1 MKTTQPKL
9 IKERRIV
16 MENMFEKGCLVQ
28 LSISKW
34 GGVKKINDN
43 QLAEMIDSHEWVTA
57 TKKLVDPESL
67 KPICKMGN
75 AARTYLTTVSLPFPI
90 QGMVFIPKEMISR
103 VDQRLEEFKT
113 EFNDTVTAFLRDY
126 DRLRE
131 TAMVYLGEL
140 FNEVDYPLHV
150 EKKFSFAWRFIILD
164 VPNGKSGILSP
175 EVYERE
181 KEKFIQTMEEARTM
195 AIESL
200 REEFAS
206 MVERIT
212 ERFTQNGERKPK
224 IFKNSTIES
233 FYEFFETFKE
243 RNIFKDAELAELV
256 ERAQAVLG
264 GVSPESIRTSDLLKE
279 NIHAGMAEIENAMA
293 VALARPRRKIVM
305 N

>member
-1 MKTTQPKL
+1 
-9 IKERRIV
+9 

-43 QLAEMIDSHEWVTA
+43 QLAEMIDTHEWLTA

-67 KPICKMGN
+67 KPICKVGN
-75 AARTYLTTVSLPFPI
+75 AARTYLTSISLPFPI
-90 QGMVFIPKEMISR
+90 QGMVFIPKEMITR
-103 VDQRLEEFKT
+103 IDQRLEEFKA
-113 EFNDTVTAFLRDY
+113 EFNQTITTFLHDY

-131 TAMVYLGEL
+131 TAMVYLQDL
-140 FNEVDYPLHV
+140 FNEVDYPVHV

-175 EVYERE
+175 EIYERE
-181 KEKFIQTMEEARTM
+181 KEKFFQTMEEARTM

-200 REEFAS
+200 REEFGS

-212 ERFTQNGERKPK
+212 ERFTQSDGKPK
-224 IFKNSTIES
+224 VFKNTTVES

-243 RNIFKDAELAELV
+243 RNIFRDEQLNELV
-256 ERAQAVLG
+256 ERAQGVLG
-264 GVSPESIRTSDLLKE
+264 GVSAESIRTNEHLKE
-279 NIHAGMAEIENAMA
+279 NIRTGMAEIENAMA
-293 VALARPRRKIVM
+293 MALARPRRKIVM
-305 N
+305 D

>member
-1 MKTTQPKL
+1 
-9 IKERRIV
+9 
-16 MENMFEKGCLVQ
+16 MENIFEKGCLIQ

-34 GGVKKINDN
+34 GGVKKISDS
-43 QLAEMIDSHEWVTA
+43 QLAQMTDVHEWLTA

-75 AARTYLTTVSLPFPI
+75 AARSYLTSISLPFPI
-90 QGMVFIPKEMISR
+90 QGMVFIPKEMITG
-103 VDQRLEEFKT
+103 VDQKLEELKA
-113 EFNDTVTAFLRDY
+113 EFNQTVAIFLRDY
-126 DRLRE
+126 NKLRE
-131 TAMVYLGEL
+131 TAMAYLGDL
-140 FNEVDYPLHV
+140 FNEVDYPVHV

-175 EVYERE
+175 EIYERE

-200 REEFAS
+200 REEFGS

-212 ERFTQNGERKPK
+212 ERFAQNGDGKPK
-224 IFKNSTIES
+224 VFKNATVES

-243 RNIFKDAELAELV
+243 RNIFRDGELAQLV

-264 GVSPESIRTSDLLKE
+264 GVSAESIRTNDALKD
-279 NIHAGMAEIENAMA
+279 NIREGMADIENAMA
-293 VALARPRRKIVM
+293 TSLARPRRRIM
-305 N
+305 MG

>member
-1 MKTTQPKL
+1 MN
-9 IKERRIV
+9 ERRLV
-16 MENMFEKGCLVQ
+16 MENIFEKGCLVQ

-43 QLAEMIDSHEWVTA
+43 QLAEMIETHEWLTA

-67 KPICKMGN
+67 KPICKVGN
-75 AARTYLTTVSLPFPI
+75 SARTYLTSISLPFPI
-90 QGMVFIPKEMISR
+90 QGMVFIPKEMITR
-103 VDQRLEEFKT
+103 VDQKLEGFKT
-113 EFNDTVTAFLRDY
+113 EFNQTVTTFLDDY
-126 DRLRE
+126 DKLRE
-131 TAMVYLGEL
+131 TAMVYLGDL
-140 FNEVDYPLHV
+140 FNEVDYPVHV

-175 EVYERE
+175 EIYERE

-200 REEFAS
+200 REEFGS

-212 ERFTQNGERKPK
+212 ERFTQSGDGKPK
-224 IFKNSTIES
+224 VFKNATVES

-243 RNIFKDAELAELV
+243 RNIFRDQQLDELV

-264 GVSPESIRTSDLLKE
+264 GVSAESIRTNADLKE
-279 NIHAGMAEIENAMA
+279 NIRAGMAEVEGVMA

-305 N
+305 D

>member
-1 MKTTQPKL
+1 M
-9 IKERRIV
+9 KERRIV

-43 QLAEMIDSHEWVTA
+43 QLAEMIDTHEWLTA

-67 KPICKMGN
+67 KPICKVGN
-75 AARTYLTTVSLPFPI
+75 AARTYLTSISLPFPI

-103 VDQRLEEFKT
+103 VDQRLEEFKA
-113 EFNDTVTAFLRDY
+113 EFNQTITTFLHDY

-131 TAMVYLGEL
+131 TAMVYLQDL
-140 FNEVDYPLHV
+140 FNEVDYPVHV

-175 EVYERE
+175 EIYERE
-181 KEKFIQTMEEARTM
+181 KEKFFQTMEEARTM

-200 REEFAS
+200 REEFGS

-212 ERFTQNGERKPK
+212 ERFTQSDGKPK
-224 IFKNSTIES
+224 VFKNTTVES

-243 RNIFKDAELAELV
+243 RNIFRDEQLNELV
-256 ERAQAVLG
+256 ERAQGVLG
-264 GVSPESIRTSDLLKE
+264 GVSAESIRTNEHLKE
-279 NIHAGMAEIENAMA
+279 NIRTGMAEIENAMA
-293 VALARPRRKIVM
+293 MALARPRRKIVM
-305 N
+305 D

>member
-1 MKTTQPKL
+1 
-9 IKERRIV
+9 

-43 QLAEMIDSHEWVTA
+43 QLAEMIETHEWLTA

-67 KPICKMGN
+67 KPICKVGN
-75 AARTYLTTVSLPFPI
+75 AARTYLTSISLPFPI
-90 QGMVFIPKEMISR
+90 QGMVFIPKEMITR
-103 VDQRLEEFKT
+103 VDQRLEEFKG
-113 EFNDTVTAFLRDY
+113 EFSQTVEIFLRDY
-126 DRLRE
+126 DKLRE

-140 FNEVDYPLHV
+140 FNEVDYPVRV

-181 KEKFIQTMEEARTM
+181 KEKFIQTMEEARSM

-212 ERFTQNGERKPK
+212 ERFTQNGDGKSK
-224 IFKNSTIES
+224 VFKNATVES
-233 FYEFFETFKE
+233 FYEYFETFKE
-243 RNIFKDAELAELV
+243 RNIFRDEQLAQLV

-264 GVSPESIRTSDLLKE
+264 GASAESIRSNDHLKE
-279 NIHAGMAEIENAMA
+279 NIRTGMAEVENAMA

-305 N
+305 D

>member
-1 MKTTQPKL
+1 M
-9 IKERRIV
+9 KERRIV

-90 QGMVFIPKEMISR
+90 QGMVFIPKEMITK
-103 VDQRLEEFKT
+103 VDQKLEEFKT

-126 DRLRE
+126 DRLRQ
-131 TAMVYLGEL
+131 TAMVYLEDL

-212 ERFTQNGERKPK
+212 ERFTQNGDGKPK

-243 RNIFKDAELAELV
+243 RNIFKDEQLAELV

-264 GVSPESIRTSDLLKE
+264 GVSAESIRTSDHLKE
-279 NIHAGMAEIENAMA
+279 NIHAGMTEIESAMA

-305 N
+305 D

>member
-1 MKTTQPKL
+1 
-9 IKERRIV
+9 

-43 QLAEMIDSHEWVTA
+43 QLAEMMDTHEWLTA

-67 KPICKMGN
+67 KPICKVGN
-75 AARTYLTTVSLPFPI
+75 AARTYLTSISLPFPI
-90 QGMVFIPKEMISR
+90 QGMVFIPKEMITR

-113 EFNDTVTAFLRDY
+113 EFNQTVATFLRDY
-126 DRLRE
+126 DKLRE
-131 TAMVYLGEL
+131 TAMVYLGDL
-140 FNEVDYPLHV
+140 FNEVDYPVHV

-175 EVYERE
+175 EIYERE

-200 REEFAS
+200 REEFGS

-212 ERFTQNGERKPK
+212 ERFTQSGDGKPK
-224 IFKNSTIES
+224 VFKNATVES

-243 RNIFKDAELAELV
+243 RNIFRDEQLDELV
-256 ERAQAVLG
+256 AEGPSCLRRCFCGKHPNERR
-264 GVSPESIRTSDLLKE
+264 S
-279 NIHAGMAEIENAMA
+279 
-293 VALARPRRKIVM
+293 
-305 N
+305 

>member
-1 MKTTQPKL
+1 
-9 IKERRIV
+9 
-16 MENMFEKGCLVQ
+16 MENMFEKGCLIQ

-43 QLAEMIDSHEWVTA
+43 QLAEMTDVHEWLTA

-67 KPICKMGN
+67 KPICKVGN
-75 AARTYLTTVSLPFPI
+75 ASRAYLTSVSLPFPI
-90 QGMVFIPKEMISR
+90 QGMVFIPKEMITR
-103 VDQRLEEFKT
+103 VDQGLEEFKT
-113 EFNDTVTAFLRDY
+113 EFNQTIATFLRDY
-126 DRLRE
+126 DKLRE

-140 FNEVDYPLHV
+140 FNEVDYPVHV

-175 EVYERE
+175 EIYERE

-200 REEFAS
+200 REEFGS

-212 ERFTQNGERKPK
+212 DRFTQSGDGKPK
-224 IFKNSTIES
+224 VFKNATVES

-243 RNIFKDAELAELV
+243 RNIFRDEQLDELV
-256 ERAQAVLG
+256 NRAQAVLG
-264 GVSPESIRTSDLLKE
+264 GVSAESIRTNAHLKE
-279 NIHAGMAEIENAMA
+279 NIRAGMAEVEGVMA
-293 VALARPRRKIVM
+293 VALERPRRKIVM
-305 N
+305 D

>member
-1 MKTTQPKL
+1 
-9 IKERRIV
+9 

-28 LSISKW
+28 LSVSKW

-43 QLAEMIDSHEWVTA
+43 QLAEMIDTHEWLTA

-67 KPICKMGN
+67 KPICKVGN
-75 AARTYLTTVSLPFPI
+75 AARTYLTGISLPFPI

-113 EFNDTVTAFLRDY
+113 EFNQTVGAFLRDY
-126 DRLRE
+126 DKLRE
-131 TAMVYLGEL
+131 TAMVCLKEL
-140 FNEVDYPLHV
+140 FNEVDYPVYV
-150 EKKFSFAWRFIILD
+150 EKKFSFGWRFIILD

-175 EVYERE
+175 EIYERE

-212 ERFTQNGERKPK
+212 ERFTQNGDGKPK
-224 IFKNSTIES
+224 VFKNATVQS
-233 FYEFFETFKE
+233 FHDFFETFKE
-243 RNIFKDAELAELV
+243 RNIFRDEELAQLV
-256 ERAQAVLG
+256 ERAQSVLG
-264 GVSPESIRTSDLLKE
+264 GVSAESIRTNDSLKE
-279 NIHAGMAEIENAMA
+279 NIRQGMAEIEGAMA
-293 VALARPRRKIVM
+293 TALARPRRKIVM
-305 N
+305 D

>member
-1 MKTTQPKL
+1 M
-9 IKERRIV
+9 KERRIV

-43 QLAEMIDSHEWVTA
+43 QLAEMIDTHEWLTA

-67 KPICKMGN
+67 KPICKVGN
-75 AARTYLTTVSLPFPI
+75 AARTYLTSISLPFPI

-103 VDQRLEEFKT
+103 VDQRLEEFKA
-113 EFNDTVTAFLRDY
+113 EFNQTITTFLHDY
-126 DRLRE
+126 DLLRE
-131 TAMVYLGEL
+131 TAMVYLQDL
-140 FNEVDYPLHV
+140 FNEVDYPVHV

-175 EVYERE
+175 EIYERE
-181 KEKFIQTMEEARTM
+181 KEKFFQTMEEARTM

-200 REEFAS
+200 REEFGS

-212 ERFTQNGERKPK
+212 ERFTQSDGKPK
-224 IFKNSTIES
+224 VFKNTTVES

-243 RNIFKDAELAELV
+243 RNIFRDEQLNELV
-256 ERAQAVLG
+256 ERAQGVLG
-264 GVSPESIRTSDLLKE
+264 GVSAESIRTNEHLKE
-279 NIHAGMAEIENAMA
+279 NIRTGMAEIENAMA
-293 VALARPRRKIVM
+293 MALARPRRKIVM
-305 N
+305 D

>member
-1 MKTTQPKL
+1 
-9 IKERRIV
+9 

-90 QGMVFIPKEMISR
+90 QGMVFIPKEMITK
-103 VDQRLEEFKT
+103 VDQKLEEFKT

-126 DRLRE
+126 DRLRQ
-131 TAMVYLGEL
+131 TAMVYLEDL

-164 VPNGKSGILSP
+164 VPNGKSGILSA

-212 ERFTQNGERKPK
+212 ERFTQNGDGKAK

-243 RNIFKDAELAELV
+243 RNIFKDEQLAELV

-264 GVSPESIRTSDLLKE
+264 GVSAESIRTSDHLKE
-279 NIHAGMAEIENAMA
+279 NIHAGMTEIESAMA

-305 N
+305 D

>member
-1 MKTTQPKL
+1 
-9 IKERRIV
+9 

-43 QLAEMIDSHEWVTA
+43 QLAEMIETHEWLTA

-67 KPICKMGN
+67 KPICKVGN
-75 AARTYLTTVSLPFPI
+75 SARTYLTSISLPFPI
-90 QGMVFIPKEMISR
+90 QGMVFIPKEMITR
-103 VDQRLEEFKT
+103 VDQKLEGFKT
-113 EFNDTVTAFLRDY
+113 EFNQTVTTFLDDY
-126 DRLRE
+126 DKLRE
-131 TAMVYLGEL
+131 TAMVYLGDL
-140 FNEVDYPLHV
+140 FNEVDYPVHV

-175 EVYERE
+175 EIYERE

-200 REEFAS
+200 REEFGS

-212 ERFTQNGERKPK
+212 ERFTQSGDGKPK
-224 IFKNSTIES
+224 VFKNATVES

-243 RNIFKDAELAELV
+243 RNIFRDQQLDELV

-264 GVSPESIRTSDLLKE
+264 GVSAESIRTNADLKE
-279 NIHAGMAEIENAMA
+279 NIRAGMAEVEGVMA

-305 N
+305 D

>member
-1 MKTTQPKL
+1 MN
-9 IKERRIV
+9 ERRLV

-43 QLAEMIDSHEWVTA
+43 QLAEMIETHEWLTA

-67 KPICKMGN
+67 KPICKVGN
-75 AARTYLTTVSLPFPI
+75 SARTYLTSISLPFPI
-90 QGMVFIPKEMISR
+90 QGMVFIPKEMITR
-103 VDQRLEEFKT
+103 VDQKLEGFKT
-113 EFNDTVTAFLRDY
+113 EFNQTVTTFLDDY
-126 DRLRE
+126 DKLRE
-131 TAMVYLGEL
+131 TAMIYLGDL
-140 FNEVDYPLHV
+140 FNEVDYPVHV

-175 EVYERE
+175 EIYERE

-200 REEFAS
+200 REEFGS

-212 ERFTQNGERKPK
+212 ERFTQSGDGKPK
-224 IFKNSTIES
+224 VFKNATVES

-243 RNIFKDAELAELV
+243 RNIFRDQQLDELV

-264 GVSPESIRTSDLLKE
+264 GVSAESIRTNADLKE
-279 NIHAGMAEIENAMA
+279 NIRAGMAEVEGVMA

-305 N
+305 D

>member
-1 MKTTQPKL
+1 
-9 IKERRIV
+9 
-16 MENMFEKGCLVQ
+16 MFEKGCLVQ

-75 AARTYLTTVSLPFPI
+75 AARSYLTTVSLPFPI
-90 QGMVFIPKEMISR
+90 QGMVFIPKEMITR
-103 VDQRLEEFKT
+103 VDQRLEEFKV
-113 EFNDTVTAFLRDY
+113 EFNQTISTFIRDY
-126 DRLRE
+126 DKLRE

-140 FNEVDYPLHV
+140 FNEVDYPVHV

-175 EVYERE
+175 EIYERE

-200 REEFAS
+200 REEFGS

-212 ERFTQNGERKPK
+212 ERFTQSGDGKPK
-224 IFKNSTIES
+224 VFKNATVES

-243 RNIFKDAELAELV
+243 RNIFRDEQLDELV

-264 GVSPESIRTSDLLKE
+264 CVSAESIRTNADLKE
-279 NIHAGMAEIENAMA
+279 NIRAGMAEVEGVMA

-305 N
+305 D